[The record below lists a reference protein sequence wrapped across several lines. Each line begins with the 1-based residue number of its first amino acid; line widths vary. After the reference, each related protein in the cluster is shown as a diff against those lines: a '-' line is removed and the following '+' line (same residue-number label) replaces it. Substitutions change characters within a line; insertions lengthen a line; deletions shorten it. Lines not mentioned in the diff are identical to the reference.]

1 MLKILLQKLRNS
13 QAKYNMNKKTKNF
26 SDLSKKQKDK
36 IISDC
41 CEGANEE
48 QEKLLLELIK
58 KEKEEEKDIEQAKQ
72 SEGYLFLV
80 IKEIIR
86 LKHKNDD
93 EPTRANYYAR
103 GYRDGIKETIDSI
116 IETLEEQYKQIK

>member
-1 MLKILLQKLRNS
+1 M
-13 QAKYNMNKKTKNF
+13 
-26 SDLSKKQKDK
+26 KKQKIDIK
-36 IISDC
+36 KKVI
-41 CEGANEE
+41 GVANEE
-48 QEKLLLELIK
+48 QAKLILGLIK
-58 KEKEEEKDIEQAKQ
+58 KDIEQAKQ

>member
-1 MLKILLQKLRNS
+1 M
-13 QAKYNMNKKTKNF
+13 
-26 SDLSKKQKDK
+26 KKQKIDIK
-36 IISDC
+36 KKVIGV
-41 CEGANEE
+41 ENEE
-48 QEKLLLELIK
+48 QAKLLLELIK

-116 IETLEEQYKQIK
+116 IETLKEEYKQIK

>member
-1 MLKILLQKLRNS
+1 M
-13 QAKYNMNKKTKNF
+13 
-26 SDLSKKQKDK
+26 KKQKIDIK
-36 IISDC
+36 KKVI
-41 CEGANEE
+41 GVANEE
-48 QEKLLLELIK
+48 QAKLILELIK
-58 KEKEEEKDIEQAKQ
+58 KDIEQAKQ
-72 SEGYLFLV
+72 LEGYLSLV

-86 LKHKNDD
+86 LKHKDDD

>member
-1 MLKILLQKLRNS
+1 M
-13 QAKYNMNKKTKNF
+13 
-26 SDLSKKQKDK
+26 KKQKIDIK
-36 IISDC
+36 KKVI
-41 CEGANEE
+41 GVANEE
-48 QEKLLLELIK
+48 QAKLLLELIK
-58 KEKEEEKDIEQAKQ
+58 KDIEQAKQ
-72 SEGYLFLV
+72 LEGYLSLV

-86 LKHKNDD
+86 LKDKDDD

>member
-1 MLKILLQKLRNS
+1 MKNQKIDI
-13 QAKYNMNKKTKNF
+13 KKKV
-26 SDLSKKQKDK
+26 
-36 IISDC
+36 I
-41 CEGANEE
+41 GVANEE
-48 QEKLLLELIK
+48 QAKLLLELIK
-58 KEKEEEKDIEQAKQ
+58 KDIEQAKQ
-72 SEGYLFLV
+72 LEGYLSLV

-86 LKHKNDD
+86 LKHKDDD

>member
-1 MLKILLQKLRNS
+1 M
-13 QAKYNMNKKTKNF
+13 
-26 SDLSKKQKDK
+26 KKQKIDIK
-36 IISDC
+36 KKVIGV
-41 CEGANEE
+41 ENEE
-48 QEKLLLELIK
+48 QAKLLLELIK

-72 SEGYLFLV
+72 AEGYLFIV

>member
-13 QAKYNMNKKTKNF
+13 QAKYNMNKKTENF
-26 SDLSKKQKDK
+26 SDLSKEQKDK

-48 QEKLLLELIK
+48 QAELLLELIK
-58 KEKEEEKDIEQAKQ
+58 KEKEEEKDIEQATQ

>member
-13 QAKYNMNKKTKNF
+13 QAKYNMNKKTENF
-26 SDLSKKQKDK
+26 SDLSKEQKDK

-48 QEKLLLELIK
+48 QAKLLLELIK

>member
-1 MLKILLQKLRNS
+1 
-13 QAKYNMNKKTKNF
+13 MNKKTKNF

-36 IISDC
+36 IISDS

-48 QEKLLLELIK
+48 QAKLILGLIK

>member
-1 MLKILLQKLRNS
+1 MKKEKIDI
-13 QAKYNMNKKTKNF
+13 KKKV
-26 SDLSKKQKDK
+26 
-36 IISDC
+36 I
-41 CEGANEE
+41 GVANEE
-48 QEKLLLELIK
+48 QAKLLLELIK
-58 KEKEEEKDIEQAKQ
+58 KDIEQAKQ
-72 SEGYLFLV
+72 LEGYLSLV

-86 LKHKNDD
+86 LKHKDDD

>member
-1 MLKILLQKLRNS
+1 MKKEIKKNNQVVEIHI
-13 QAKYNMNKKTKNF
+13 YKTKNF

-36 IISDC
+36 IISDS

-48 QEKLLLELIK
+48 QAKLILGLIK

>member
-1 MLKILLQKLRNS
+1 M
-13 QAKYNMNKKTKNF
+13 
-26 SDLSKKQKDK
+26 KKQKIDIK
-36 IISDC
+36 KKVI
-41 CEGANEE
+41 GVANEE
-48 QEKLLLELIK
+48 QAKLLLELIK
-58 KEKEEEKDIEQAKQ
+58 KDIEQAKQ
-72 SEGYLFLV
+72 LEGYLSLV

-86 LKHKNDD
+86 LKHKDDD

>member
-1 MLKILLQKLRNS
+1 
-13 QAKYNMNKKTKNF
+13 MNKKTKNF

-36 IISDC
+36 IISDS

-48 QEKLLLELIK
+48 QAKLLLELIK

-116 IETLEEQYKQIK
+116 IETLKEEYKQIK